1 MTIPGG
7 SPAAPAGGAPAAPPV
22 RIGEILAGK
31 YRVERVL
38 GVGAMGIVVAATH
51 VDLHEVRAIKFM
63 LPSMLGDREGVER
76 FLREARAVSKL
87 RSRHV
92 ATVFDVGR
100 LDTGAPY
107 IVMEHLEGSDLK
119 SLLEQRGVLAP
130 GEAAAH
136 VSEACE
142 ALAEAHAAGIVHRDI
157 KPANLFL
164 ATRRDGPPTIKL
176 LDFGIAKM
184 VAATGDAAAMEM
196 TKTTEI
202 LGTPL
207 YMSPE
212 QMRSM
217 RNADARSDVWSLG
230 VILYRALT
238 GRVPFRGDT
247 LTEVCMAVLGDVPAP
262 PSALRPDLP
271 AGLDAVV
278 LGCLEKDPARRIG
291 SAAELATALAPF
303 VVAGARAPLG
313 SFGSFGAERSL
324 PAVSSPD
331 GVGDA
336 TSAAT
341 LVWKPNSSTAE
352 VPDKTGSR
360 ASWAQTGRGTTNRPR
375 RPWRLGAIGL
385 ALVAVGLAIVGGW
398 RLLARPSGPPVA
410 AAIAGTARP
419 PSIPSE
425 AGPVAS
431 APGVVPAPPANDPP
445 IASASASAT
454 AKAVA
459 RTKPVAAP
467 AALRAS
473 AIAEAP
479 VAAPPP
485 RPAPTVDTFGGG
497 RY

>member
-1 MTIPGG
+1 
-7 SPAAPAGGAPAAPPV
+7 V

-31 YRVERVL
+31 YRVERLL

-63 LPSMLGDREGVER
+63 LPSMLGDVEGVER

-100 LDTGAPY
+100 LATGAPY
-107 IVMEHLEGSDLK
+107 IVMEYLDGADLK
-119 SLLEQRGVLAP
+119 SLLERRGVLAP
-130 GEAAAH
+130 GEAAAY

-142 ALAEAHAAGIVHRDI
+142 ALAEAHAVGIIHRDI

-164 ATRRDGPPTIKL
+164 AARRDGPPTIKL

-184 VAATGDAAAMEM
+184 AASAGDAAALEM
-196 TKTTEI
+196 TKTKEI

-238 GRVPFRGDT
+238 GVVPFQGDT
-247 LTEVCMAVLGDVPAP
+247 LTEVCMAVLGDVPAR
-262 PSALRPDLP
+262 PSSLRADLP

-303 VVAGARAPLG
+303 VVAGARAPLE
-313 SFGSFGAERSL
+313 SFGAERSL
-324 PAVSSPD
+324 AAVAPPA
-331 GVGDA
+331 GIGDA
-336 TSAAT
+336 TSAPT
-341 LVWKPNSSTAE
+341 LVWKSSAAE
-352 VPDKTGSR
+352 LPDRTGAG
-360 ASWAQTGRGTTNRPR
+360 ASWAQTGRRAAPR
-375 RPWRLGAIGL
+375 TGRPWRVGAAGVTVVALGLG
-385 ALVAVGLAIVGGW
+385 VVGGW
-398 RLLARPSGPPVA
+398 RLLARPGAAPPAVVAATEGAPLPPLQPSEAAPPAPAPGVLTAPPASDPPVA
-410 AAIAGTARP
+410 AA
-419 PSIPSE
+419 
-425 AGPVAS
+425 
-431 APGVVPAPPANDPP
+431 
-445 IASASASAT
+445 SAS

-459 RTKPVAAP
+459 RARPVASVAAPRASAVPRVPVAAT
-467 AALRAS
+467 
-473 AIAEAP
+473 
-479 VAAPPP
+479 PP
-485 RPAPTVDTFGGG
+485 RPLSTGDTFGGG